1 MDIYL
6 WKVVCAVYILLF
18 NARGTLS
25 QLNVCGQASL
35 NTKIVG
41 GENAVAGSWPWQ
53 VSFQAGGS
61 HFCGG
66 SLINQN
72 WVLSAAHCFQSITAP
87 RITVLLGMASLE
99 GTNPY
104 MQKTNA
110 TNIIIHQ
117 QYDQTTNDNDIAL
130 VQLSSSLNFNDY
142 VRPVCLAASNSTLP
156 GGTNV
161 WVTGWGRITV
171 NMSLPSPQTLQEMQ
185 IPIIS
190 NTDCAKSYGSAS
202 ITNNMMCAGLPQ
214 GGKDACQGDSGSP
227 LVVKFNTTW
236 IQAGIVSFGYSCALP
251 NFPGVYTRVSQYQ
264 GWIDSK
270 INSSQPG
277 FIKFSNGNCV
287 SPNVFCLT
295 LSLSL
300 SFLSSSFFATCSNA
314 SQIENLIHLEA
325 GHRTLPNTSIME
337 NWLWKVMYVVC
348 VLLFKATGSLSQLD
362 VCGKPSSN
370 NRIVGGVNALNTSWP
385 WQVSFQENN
394 NHFCGGTLITQ
405 NWVLSAAHCLIRRNA
420 SDITVYLGI
429 HSLEVTTSNTQSRNI
444 ISIIT
449 HPEYNPSTSYN
460 DIALVKLNSSVSF
473 TDYVRPVCLAA
484 INSSFPRGSTAW
496 VTGWGRIASDMNLQ
510 SPKTLQE
517 VKVLILSNQQC
528 GTPTE
533 KSICAGLPQG
543 GSDACMG
550 DSGGPLVSKLNT
562 TWVQAGIVSY
572 GYNCAL
578 PAFPGV
584 YTRVSN
590 YQEWISKQISSS
602 QPGFVLVSSGTSI
615 NLFCLFFSF
624 YIIPFL
630 VSLSIFYTWFP
641 EERSLSQLNVC
652 GQPPLNNRIV
662 GGGNAVPG
670 AWPWQVSL
678 QIGNQHFCGGS
689 LINEIWVLTAA
700 HCFKSTLLYE
710 VTVKIGMGNLQG
722 KNPNM
727 QQRKVVKTIRHPN
740 YNSRNNNN
748 DIALL
753 LLSAPVTFNN
763 YIMPACL
770 AGIKSEF
777 PSRTKVW
784 VTGWGNVNSEV
795 PLPLPETLQ
804 EVQVPIVSNRDC
816 AKTYGDL
823 ITDNMMCAGLTEGG
837 KDSCQGDS
845 GGPLVFKQNTTWI
858 QGGIVNFGYGCAL
871 PNYPGVYTKVSQ
883 YQNWIKSEITTK
895 TPGFVDVSNG
905 NRGSLNLFCL
915 FFSSSLILFFSY
927 LSIF

>member
-1 MDIYL
+1 
-6 WKVVCAVYILLF
+6 
-18 NARGTLS
+18 
-25 QLNVCGQASL
+25 CGQASL

-314 SQIENLIHLEA
+314 SQIENSPSRACFLYFRFRFQYSHRPHPHTRGLGRLAILTYAGGHLQI
-325 GHRTLPNTSIME
+325 GTL
-337 NWLWKVMYVVC
+337 
-348 VLLFKATGSLSQLD
+348 SLSSARPSFPSD
-362 VCGKPSSN
+362 RFCGKPSSN
-370 NRIVGGVNALNTSWP
+370 NRIVGGVDALNTSWP

-405 NWVLSAAHCLIRRNA
+405 NWVLSAAHCLIRVFCFLSFFFRRNA

-543 GSDACMG
+543 GTNILLPLQG

-584 YTRVSN
+584 YTRLSN
-590 YQEWISKQISSS
+590 YQEWI
-602 QPGFVLVSSGTSI
+602 
-615 NLFCLFFSF
+615 
-624 YIIPFL
+624 
-630 VSLSIFYTWFP
+630 
-641 EERSLSQLNVC
+641 
-652 GQPPLNNRIV
+652 
-662 GGGNAVPG
+662 
-670 AWPWQVSL
+670 
-678 QIGNQHFCGGS
+678 
-689 LINEIWVLTAA
+689 
-700 HCFKSTLLYE
+700 
-710 VTVKIGMGNLQG
+710 
-722 KNPNM
+722 
-727 QQRKVVKTIRHPN
+727 
-740 YNSRNNNN
+740 
-748 DIALL
+748 
-753 LLSAPVTFNN
+753 
-763 YIMPACL
+763 
-770 AGIKSEF
+770 
-777 PSRTKVW
+777 
-784 VTGWGNVNSEV
+784 
-795 PLPLPETLQ
+795 
-804 EVQVPIVSNRDC
+804 
-816 AKTYGDL
+816 
-823 ITDNMMCAGLTEGG
+823 
-837 KDSCQGDS
+837 
-845 GGPLVFKQNTTWI
+845 
-858 QGGIVNFGYGCAL
+858 
-871 PNYPGVYTKVSQ
+871 
-883 YQNWIKSEITTK
+883 
-895 TPGFVDVSNG
+895 
-905 NRGSLNLFCL
+905 
-915 FFSSSLILFFSY
+915 
-927 LSIF
+927 